1 MFANLPIL
9 YVTAVNKKKS
19 GDEKSSNL
27 YNCPVYKYP
36 RRNDKYLIFRV
47 FLPCEGTGS
56 HKWKLRGVS
65 LLCSTE
71 WSF

>member
-19 GDEKSSNL
+19 GGGDENKSSQ
-27 YNCPVYKYP
+27 YSCPVYKYP

-47 FLPCEGTGS
+47 NLPCEGTGA
-56 HKWKLRGVS
+56 HKWKLRGVC
-65 LLCSTE
+65 LLCSQE
-71 WSF
+71 